1 MSKVHDV
8 PVLPFRHDT
17 DEESLRDPFG
27 RWDRLRN
34 AHPIFKSDQADH
46 GVIFLMGYAEQHAA
60 LRDPKIFSNRSVNPE
75 FRTES
80 PVGVEGPF
88 EGDFK
93 LIPVQLDPPEHTKYR
108 QLLNPLM
115 TPGRVNALEPR
126 ARALAGSLI
135 DGFIDDGSVEYVT
148 KFARRFPTTIFMQM
162 MGLPVENADMFLAWI
177 DALMHSSSDLALSE
191 QERVTNSRNAATSIF
206 EYLGQLITERRA
218 DPKDDF
224 VSYLLTCRVDDRP
237 VNEQELMQMCF
248 MLYMAG
254 LDTVAGALGYF
265 MYHLATH
272 DADRQR
278 LVKDPTVV
286 PGAVEELL
294 RFYSVVT
301 TVREV
306 TQDGEF
312 LGCPM
317 HEGDRVIFPTASANR
332 DPNEFENAETFD
344 MDRSPNRHMAF
355 GAGPHRCL
363 GSHLARMELRVALE
377 EWHARIPVY
386 STPDP
391 GALRNHVLSVSGLV
405 SLPLVF
411 DRPTSRVSSP
421 NDDPPETH

>member
-1 MSKVHDV
+1 MSQIRDV

-60 LRDPKIFSNRSVNPE
+60 LRDPKVFSNRSVNPE
-75 FRTES
+75 FRTEA
-80 PVGVEGPF
+80 PVGVESPF

-115 TPGRVNALEPR
+115 TPGRVNALEPQ
-126 ARALAGSLI
+126 ARALCGSLI
-135 DGFIDDGSVEYVT
+135 DGFIDNGSVEYVT
-148 KFARRFPTTIFMQM
+148 QFARRFPTTIFMQM

-177 DALMHSSSDLALSE
+177 DELMHASSNLALSE
-191 QERVTNSRNAATSIF
+191 QERVARSRAAATAIF
-206 EYLGQLITERRA
+206 EYLGRLIAERRNH
-218 DPKDDF
+218 PQDDF

-265 MYHLATH
+265 MYHLAIH
-272 DADRQR
+272 SADRQR
-278 LVKDPTVV
+278 IVDDPAAI

-294 RFYSVVT
+294 RYYSVVT

-317 HEGDRVIFPTASANR
+317 SEGDRVIFPTVSANR
-332 DPNEFENAETFD
+332 DPNEFENAEIFD

-377 EWHARIPVY
+377 EWHLRIPDYFVAE
-386 STPDP
+386 PEL
-391 GALRNHVLSVSGLV
+391 LRHHVLSVSGLV
-405 SLPLVF
+405 ALPLDF
-411 DRPTSRVSSP
+411 DQSGKRAGLHTGNPLGTR
-421 NDDPPETH
+421 

>member
-1 MSKVHDV
+1 MSQMRDV
-8 PVLPFRHDT
+8 PMLPFRHDT
-17 DEESLRDPFG
+17 DEEILRDPFG

-34 AHPIFKSDQADH
+34 AHTIFKSDQADH

-75 FRTES
+75 FRTEG

-115 TPGRVNALEPR
+115 TPGRVNALEPQ
-126 ARALAGSLI
+126 ARALCRDLI
-135 DGFIDDGSVEYVT
+135 DGFIGEGSVEYVT
-148 KFARRFPTTIFMQM
+148 QFARRFPTTIFMQM

-177 DALMHSSSDLALSE
+177 DELMHTSSNLTLSE
-191 QERVTNSRNAATSIF
+191 QERVSRSRTAAASIF
-206 EYLGQLITERRA
+206 EYLGQLIGERRA
-218 DPKDDF
+218 NPEDDF
-224 VSYLLTCRVDDRP
+224 VSYLLTCRIDDRP
-237 VNEQELMQMCF
+237 VNEQELMQMSF

-265 MYHLATH
+265 MYHLAMH
-272 DADRQR
+272 DAERHR
-278 LVKDPTVV
+278 IANEPSAV

-306 TQDGEF
+306 TQDVEF

-317 HEGDRVIFPTASANR
+317 HEGDRVIFPIGSANR
-332 DPNEFENAETFD
+332 DPKEFDNAECFD

-377 EWHARIPVY
+377 EWHARIPEY
-386 STPDP
+386 TIADP
-391 GALRNHVLSVSGLV
+391 QALRHHVLSVSGLV
-405 SLPLVF
+405 ALPLEF
-411 DRPTSRVSSP
+411 DP
-421 NDDPPETH
+421 N

>member
-1 MSKVHDV
+1 MSQVHDAPVHDV

-17 DEESLRDPFG
+17 DPEILRDPFG
-27 RWDRLRN
+27 RWDRLRT
-34 AHPIFKSDQADH
+34 AHTIFKSDQADH
-46 GVIFLMGYAEQHAA
+46 GVIFLMGYAQQHAA
-60 LRDPKIFSNRSVNPE
+60 LRDPTIFSNRSVNPE
-75 FRTES
+75 FRTDG
-80 PVGVEGPF
+80 PIGVEGPF

-115 TPGRVNALEPR
+115 TPGRVDALEAR
-126 ARALAGSLI
+126 ARALAGELI
-135 DGFIDDGSVEYVT
+135 DGFIGDGSVEYVT

-162 MGLPVENADMFLAWI
+162 MGLPVENADMFLSWI
-177 DALMHSSSDLALSE
+177 DELMHTSSNLTLSE
-191 QERVTNSRNAATSIF
+191 QERVTRSRNAATAIF
-206 EYLGQLITERRA
+206 EYLGRLIVERRA
-218 DPKDDF
+218 HPKDDF
-224 VSYLLTCRVDDRP
+224 VSYLLTCRVDERP

-265 MYHLATH
+265 VYHLAMH

-278 LVKDPTVV
+278 IVSDPSAIS
-286 PGAVEELL
+286 GAVEELL
-294 RFYSVVT
+294 RYYSVVT

-306 TQDGEF
+306 TQDGEY

-317 HEGDRVIFPTASANR
+317 HEGDRVIFPIGSANR
-332 DPNEFENAETFD
+332 DPNEFDNAAIFD

-377 EWHARIPVY
+377 EWHARIPTY
-386 STPDP
+386 TIPDP
-391 GALRNHVLSVSGLV
+391 EALRHHVLSVSGLV
-405 SLPLVF
+405 SLPLEW
-411 DRPTSRVSSP
+411 
-421 NDDPPETH
+421 DPA

>member
-1 MSKVHDV
+1 MSQVHDV

-17 DEESLRDPFG
+17 DEEILKDPFG

-34 AHPIFKSDQADH
+34 AHTIFKSDQADH

-75 FRTES
+75 FRTEA

-115 TPGRVNALEPR
+115 TPGRVNALEPQ
-126 ARALAGSLI
+126 ARALCGDLI
-135 DGFIDDGSVEYVT
+135 DGFIGDGAVEYVT
-148 KFARRFPTTIFMQM
+148 QFARRFPTTIFMQM
-162 MGLPVENADMFLAWI
+162 MGLPVENADMFLGWI
-177 DALMHSSSDLALSE
+177 DELMHTSSNLALSE
-191 QERVTNSRNAATSIF
+191 QERVGRSRAAATAIF
-206 EYLGQLITERRA
+206 EYLGRLIADRR
-218 DPKDDF
+218 DHPKDDF
-224 VSYLLTCRVDDRP
+224 VSYLVTCRVDDRP

-265 MYHLATH
+265 MYHLAMH
-272 DADRQR
+272 PADRHR
-278 LVKDPTVV
+278 IVDDPAVI
-286 PGAVEELL
+286 PAAVEELL
-294 RFYSVVT
+294 RYYSVVT

-317 HEGDRVIFPTASANR
+317 HEGDRVIFPTVSANR
-332 DPNEFENAETFD
+332 DPNEFENAEIFD

-377 EWHARIPVY
+377 EWHLRVPEY
-386 STPDP
+386 SVADP
-391 GALRNHVLSVSGLV
+391 GSLRHHVLSVSGLV

-411 DRPTSRVSSP
+411 DRPERRIRSENGDAP
-421 NDDPPETH
+421 GTH

>member
-1 MSKVHDV
+1 MSNVHDV

-34 AHPIFKSDQADH
+34 AHSIFKSDQADH

-80 PVGVEGPF
+80 PEGVDGPF

-126 ARALAGSLI
+126 ARALVGTLI
-135 DGFIDDGSVEYVT
+135 DGFIGDGSVEYVT
-148 KFARRFPTTIFMQM
+148 QFARRFPTTIFMQM

-177 DALMHSSSDLALSE
+177 DALMHSSSDLALTE
-191 QERVTNSRNAATSIF
+191 EERVTNSRNAATSIF

-218 DPKDDF
+218 QPKDDF

-265 MYHLATH
+265 MYHLAMH

-278 LVKDPTVV
+278 IVKDPAAI

-332 DPNEFENAETFD
+332 DPNEFENAEIFD

-377 EWHARIPVY
+377 EWHARIPDY
-386 STPDP
+386 SIPDP
-391 GALRNHVLSVSGLV
+391 AALRNHVLSVSGLV
-405 SLPLVF
+405 SLPLEF
-411 DRPTSRVSSP
+411 PAG
-421 NDDPPETH
+421 